1 MLHLS
6 QAEAAPISAED
17 VLQQMRRHLRL
28 AGLAICGNSGSIRLR
43 NRSVTNS
50 AGMALI
56 GKQGDDDDQRSL
68 VETID
73 LCGAAFLPFAP
84 CPPPTTHKH
93 PPPCDRT
100 TTTPPRP

>member
-73 LCGAAFLPFAP
+73 LYAVSFLGFAHCSGANTLKTPAS
-84 CPPPTTHKH
+84 
-93 PPPCDRT
+93 CDRHNHHD
-100 TTTPPRP
+100 PH